1 LPQKNVLA
9 EIKRD
14 LDSHVGKRIKLRAN
28 RGRKKIVE
36 QVGILEKTYPH
47 IFVVKLEEKKSMV
60 RRVSFSYSDVLT
72 ETVKLT
78 LFEEDGDNGEEVDCR
93 EGIS

>member
-1 LPQKNVLA
+1 MPQKNVLA

-28 RGRKKIVE
+28 KGRKKIVE
-36 QVGILEKTYPH
+36 QVGILEKTYPS
-47 IFVVKLEEKKSMV
+47 IFVVKLDEKKSTV

-78 LFEEDGDNGEEVDCR
+78 LFEEEKDSKVETSSKEE
-93 EGIS
+93 

>member
-1 LPQKNVLA
+1 MPQKNVLA

-28 RGRKKIVE
+28 KGRKKVVE
-36 QVGILEKTYPH
+36 QVGILEKTYPN
-47 IFVVKLEEKKSMV
+47 IFVIKLDEKKSTV

-78 LFEEDGDNGEEVDCR
+78 LFEEDKDSEIEANPNKE
-93 EGIS
+93 

>member
-28 RGRKKIVE
+28 KGRKKVVE
-36 QVGILEKTYPH
+36 QVGILEKTYPN
-47 IFVVKLEEKKSMV
+47 IFVIKLDEKKSTV

-78 LFEEDGDNGEEVDCR
+78 LFEEDKDSEIEANPNKE
-93 EGIS
+93 

>member
-1 LPQKNVLA
+1 MSQKNVLA

-14 LDSHVGKRIKLRAN
+14 LDCHVGKKIKLKAN
-28 RGRKKIVE
+28 RGRRRIVE
-36 QVGILEKTYPH
+36 QVGILEKTYPN
-47 IFVVKLEEKKSMV
+47 IFVVKLDEKRSTV

-78 LFEEDGDNGEEVDCR
+78 IDGEEKKN
-93 EGIS
+93 G